1 MEIIFAWNK
10 DYETNIDNV
19 DKQHYYL
26 VQLINELALKLS
38 EKNLNKNELDEAFNG
53 ILNYAKEHFSE
64 EETLMQNVNIF
75 SDFFQE
81 HKLSHKMFIEQT
93 KQLYDD
99 VGDGTNKEAVKSLLE
114 FLISWLAFHILGI
127 DQNMAKQIE
136 LINQGLEAKEA
147 YEIVVQN
154 ENKQTAPLV
163 KALSNLLNV
172 VVKKNSE
179 LLELKRNLELKVKEK
194 TRELAATNQTLR
206 SIALTDVLTN
216 LPNRRHLFEVLEVI
230 LNEAK
235 ENSLITSGLMIDLDN
250 FKEVNDTYGH
260 EMGDKVLRE
269 FSQTIKETIRT
280 DDVLARLGGD
290 EFFVLLPNTDIDG
303 AMLLAKTLL
312 NVTRSLN
319 IQVGNKLDDRWKS
332 SISIGV
338 ATILPTTITNSN
350 DFMKKTDL
358 AVYAAKNAGK
368 NCIKV
373 YNEEIL
379 TK

>member
-10 DYETNIDNV
+10 DYETNIDNI
-19 DKQHYYL
+19 DKQHCYL

-38 EKNLNKNELDEAFNG
+38 EKNLNKNELDEAFTG

-64 EETLMQNVNIF
+64 EEMLMQNVNIYI
-75 SDFFQE
+75 DFFQE
-81 HKLSHKMFIEQT
+81 HRLSHKIFIEQT
-93 KQLYDD
+93 NQLYDD

-147 YEIVVQN
+147 YEMVMQN

-163 KALSNLLNV
+163 KALNNLLNV

>member
-38 EKNLNKNELDEAFNG
+38 EKNLNKNELDEAFTG

-64 EETLMQNVNIF
+64 EEMLMQNKNIYN
-75 SDFFQE
+75 DFFKE
-81 HKLSHKMFIEQT
+81 HVDSHKMFIEQT

-99 VGDGTNKEAVKSLLE
+99 VGDGVNKEAVKSLLE

-136 LINQGLEAKEA
+136 LIEQGLEAKEA

-154 ENKQTAPLV
+154 KNKQTAPLV
-163 KALSNLLNV
+163 KALNNLLNV

-206 SIALTDVLTN
+206 SIALTD
-216 LPNRRHLFEVLEVI
+216 E
-230 LNEAK
+230 
-235 ENSLITSGLMIDLDN
+235 
-250 FKEVNDTYGH
+250 
-260 EMGDKVLRE
+260 
-269 FSQTIKETIRT
+269 
-280 DDVLARLGGD
+280 
-290 EFFVLLPNTDIDG
+290 
-303 AMLLAKTLL
+303 
-312 NVTRSLN
+312 
-319 IQVGNKLDDRWKS
+319 
-332 SISIGV
+332 IGRAHV
-338 ATILPTTITNSN
+338 
-350 DFMKKTDL
+350 
-358 AVYAAKNAGK
+358 
-368 NCIKV
+368 
-373 YNEEIL
+373 
-379 TK
+379 

>member
-64 EETLMQNVNIF
+64 EEMLMQNVNIY

>member
-64 EETLMQNVNIF
+64 EEMLMQNVNIF

>member
-53 ILNYAKEHFSE
+53 ILNYAKEHFLE

>member
-1 MEIIFAWNK
+1 M
-10 DYETNIDNV
+10 TG
-19 DKQHYYL
+19 
-26 VQLINELALKLS
+26 VQTCALP
-38 EKNLNKNELDEAFNG
+38 
-53 ILNYAKEHFSE
+53 I
-64 EETLMQNVNIF
+64 
-75 SDFFQE
+75 SD
-81 HKLSHKMFIEQT
+81 
-93 KQLYDD
+93 
-99 VGDGTNKEAVKSLLE
+99 
-114 FLISWLAFHILGI
+114 
-127 DQNMAKQIE
+127 
-136 LINQGLEAKEA
+136 
-147 YEIVVQN
+147 
-154 ENKQTAPLV
+154 
-163 KALSNLLNV
+163 
-172 VVKKNSE
+172 
-179 LLELKRNLELKVKEK
+179 
-194 TRELAATNQTLR
+194 
-206 SIALTDVLTN
+206 DVLTN

-260 EMGDKVLRE
+260 EMGDKVLRD
-269 FSQTIKETIRT
+269 FSQAIKETIRT
-280 DDVLARLGGD
+280 DDVFARLGGD
-290 EFFVLLPNTDIDG
+290 EFFLLLPNTDKNG
-303 AMLLAKTLL
+303 AMQLAKTLL
-312 NVTRSLN
+312 NTTRNLN